1 MRRGRSRKFRRLS
14 DALPGV
20 LKRLGLERTLAA
32 QQAVLIWPELVGAKT
47 AEHSRAVAVDS
58 GVLIVMVD
66 SPAWSTQ
73 LSYLKPQLLRRLEQR
88 LGPGLVK
95 DIRFALQT
103 GRPGA

>member
-1 MRRGRSRKFRRLS
+1 LRRGRSKRFQRLS

-20 LKRLGLERTLAA
+20 LRRLGLERALAA
-32 QQAVLIWPELVGAKT
+32 QRAVVVWPELVGAKV
-47 AEHSRAVAVDS
+47 AEHSRAVAVDA

-66 SPAWSTQ
+66 GPAWSTQ
-73 LSYLKPQLLRRLEQR
+73 LHYLKPQLLKKLGQR

-95 DIRFALQT
+95 DIRFALES